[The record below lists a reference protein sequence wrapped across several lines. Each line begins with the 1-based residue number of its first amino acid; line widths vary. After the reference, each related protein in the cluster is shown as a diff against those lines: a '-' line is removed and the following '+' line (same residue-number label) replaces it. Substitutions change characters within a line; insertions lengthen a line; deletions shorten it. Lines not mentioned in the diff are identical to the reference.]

1 MSIAHRVGLI
11 ARLAIVGLLAAGTVP
26 SAQDT
31 YQRGELV
38 RIRDVKTTVALKIVG
53 LPNELVEAND
63 TGVYI
68 AGVSVVRTL
77 WVLRCL
83 RSYLWSMDRQ
93 IGRTVSGLLAGIV
106 FVDWLAVADAPRSVG
121 LVFLALFGL
130 ANLFQRFV
138 PAT

>member
-1 MSIAHRVGLI
+1 MSNAHRVGLI

-68 AGVSVVRTL
+68 DDVAVTGYSREFLTRNRL
-77 WVLRCL
+77 ARRYS
-83 RSYLWSMDRQ
+83 RSTTTS
-93 IGRTVSGLLAGIV
+93 
-106 FVDWLAVADAPRSVG
+106 
-121 LVFLALFGL
+121 
-130 ANLFQRFV
+130 
-138 PAT
+138 